1 MTSGFS
7 KMEIPGDLERRFQG
21 DDSLTPAWLHT
32 HRADWGWQMP
42 SRLVSTHYR
51 VLEER
56 THGSTSLRGWL
67 CAQGMLE
74 LLLQGAA
81 ESAE

>member
-21 DDSLTPAWLHT
+21 DDSLTLAWLHT

-42 SRLVSTHYR
+42 SRLVRS
-51 VLEER
+51 EE
-56 THGSTSLRGWL
+56 HTS
-67 CAQGMLE
+67 E
-74 LLLQGAA
+74 LQ
-81 ESAE
+81 SQ

>member
-7 KMEIPGDLERRFQG
+7 EMEIPGDLERRFQG

-42 SRLVSTHYR
+42 SRL
-51 VLEER
+51 
-56 THGSTSLRGWL
+56 
-67 CAQGMLE
+67 
-74 LLLQGAA
+74 
-81 ESAE
+81 